1 MIIASPQMGLVPFTP
16 RVTGYDYTSEPS
28 GPIVYVSPGSTSIV
42 QCPLMYP
49 FDPRN
54 LSLEDPTYF

>member
-1 MIIASPQMGLVPFTP
+1 MNFTSSLLALNPFTP
-16 RVTGYDYTSEPS
+16 RVNGYEYTSEPS
-28 GPIVYVSPGSTSIV
+28 GPIQYIAPGSTSLV

-54 LSLEDPTYF
+54 LSLDDAAYF